1 MSADSG
7 ETEELRQR
15 LAGGDQEALAD
26 LFSRHREA
34 LRRMV
39 TWRLDRRLN
48 GRVDASDVLQDV
60 YIDASQRVGRYLENP
75 SIPFLLWL
83 RLLAARRLL
92 ELHRQHLG
100 ARMRDASLEISLEH
114 GHWPPT
120 NPECLAAHLTGHL
133 TSPVQ
138 AAMRAE
144 QEARL
149 AEALGRMDVKDREV
163 LVLRH
168 FDELSN
174 DQVAALFGIHKA
186 AASRRYVRALERLR
200 AILAGMTGLDVEAL

>member
-1 MSADSG
+1 MSPDSG
-7 ETEELRQR
+7 ATEEMLSR
-15 LAGGDQEALAD
+15 LAGGDQQALAD

-39 TWRLDRRLN
+39 SWRLDRRLR
-48 GRVDASDVLQDV
+48 GRVDPSDVLQEV
-60 YIDASQRVGRYLENP
+60 YIDASHRVRRYLDNR
-75 SIPFLLWL
+75 SIPFVLWL

-100 ARMRDASLEISLEH
+100 AQMRDAGLEISLEH

-120 NPECLAAHLTGHL
+120 NPECLAAHLTGNL
-133 TSPVQ
+133 TSPSQ

-144 QEARL
+144 R
-149 AEALGRMDVKDREV
+149 EALVAQALDRMDPLDREV

-174 DQVAALFGIHKA
+174 NEVAELFGIQKA
-186 AASRRYVRALERLR
+186 AASHRYVRALERLR
-200 AILAGMTGLDVEAL
+200 TVLAGLTDLLPS

>member
-1 MSADSG
+1 MSDERD

-15 LAGGDQEALAD
+15 LAAGDEQALAD

-34 LRRMV
+34 LRRMIR
-39 TWRLDRRLN
+39 WRMDRRLN
-48 GRVDASDVLQDV
+48 GRVDPSDVLQEV
-60 YIDASQRVGRYLENP
+60 YIDAAQRVRRYLEDP
-75 SIPFLLWL
+75 SVPFLLWL

-100 ARMRDASLEISLEH
+100 ARMRDAALEISLDH
-114 GHWPPT
+114 GHWPPAD
-120 NPECLAAHLTGHL
+120 PECLAAHLTGQL
-133 TSPVQ
+133 TSPSQ

-149 AEALGRMDVKDREV
+149 AEALGRMDPIDREV

-174 DQVAALFGIHKA
+174 NEVAALFGIGKA
-186 AASRRYVRALERLR
+186 AASHRYVRALERLR
-200 AILAGMTGLDVEAL
+200 EILAG